1 MTTDFRQ
8 LILKYMLGQLDEQQ
22 ASDDLNWGDVKIT
35 QNNLY
40 TYLQE
45 FFNGQNWYITGSMQ
59 GTSTTNPLGFTVLY
73 GYYGLAGETKGFIT
87 ILDEKFTPLSTLTS
101 YSSGTEFNEFVALNV
116 DEDGNFY
123 GIDRTDTQYRLV
135 LLNNFLIKSES
146 ADYTVRLRNS
156 YYFPSDYNINKI
168 STLNQIDKRIGS
180 ATYLVPF
187 LLGGY
192 NSGYPSV
199 LEIKIN
205 VGSENDWNLY
215 QSTFNYNVG
224 LIEAMV
230 FQYDGDTLNYRLA
243 INNVNNTD
251 TDEVT
256 FNGSTYS
263 KSSYAYN
270 GNAVYLNYNDLYIY
284 KNQIPQSGSSGG
296 QIYIMTSRI
305 YLVDR
310 ENNKL
315 ITIFEQGWKYYDY
328 GLNDKQGIYLFKNGN
343 ELFGV
348 TIQSCDNE
356 TDYRYYLL
364 KIVNDEVYK
373 ILLDDFVNDAVYLNL
388 FFVSKQYNLYKYYIQ
403 AKDTVYQVNQIY
415 NSAYYNG
422 TEYENV
428 NSLIPSYGNLYDS
441 NGEIIFSRNLYNM
454 VINGSTTTSTIEI
467 PNTMLNDSDINTEEL
482 VSQTNVNIVNENQNI
497 SKNIYELLYINFVN
511 SIIVQDRNSANYQDL
526 PNIASMLNQSICS
539 SLNYDNMKLTKW
551 RITFND
557 NSTSVGDLTITEDY
571 EYSYVIQ
578 FTFFVSKLIKKIELI
593 SEDESITYL
602 TINQPNVEQN
612 KIYNFSQDVYIT
624 YS

>member
-1 MTTDFRQ
+1 MNIDVRN
-8 LILKYMLGQLDEQQ
+8 LLLRYMLGQLNEQQ
-22 ASDDLNWGDVKIT
+22 PNNNLNWSEPQT
-35 QNNLY
+35 NQNNLY
-40 TYLQE
+40 TYLQT
-45 FFNGQNWYITGSMQ
+45 FFSGQNWYITNYMQ
-59 GTSTTNPLGFTVLY
+59 GTSSTNPLGFTVLY

-315 ITIFEQGWKYYDY
+315 ITILEQGWKYYDY

-373 ILLDDFVNDAVYLNL
+373 ILLGDFVNDAVYLNL

-467 PNTMLNDSDINTEEL
+467 PNTMLNDTNITNEEL
-482 VSQTNVNIVNENQNI
+482 VSQTNTSLVNESQLI

-511 SIIVQDRNSANYQDL
+511 SIIVQNRNSENHEDL
-526 PNIASMLNQSICS
+526 PNIASMINQSISS
-539 SLNYDNMKLTKW
+539 SLNYDNIKLTKW

-557 NSTSVGDLTITEDY
+557 NSTKIGKLTTTKISDY
-571 EYSYVIQ
+571 AYNLK
-578 FTFFVSKLIKKIELI
+578 FVFYASKSIRKIELI
-593 SEDESITYL
+593 SEDETISYL
-602 TINQPNVEQN
+602 TINNPNVSINKVYKISQN
-612 KIYNFSQDVYIT
+612 VRVGGG
-624 YS
+624 

>member
-1 MTTDFRQ
+1 MNIDVRN
-8 LILKYMLGQLDEQQ
+8 LLLRYMLGQLNEQQ
-22 ASDDLNWGDVKIT
+22 PNNNLNWSEPQT
-35 QNNLY
+35 NQNNLY
-40 TYLQE
+40 TYLQT
-45 FFNGQNWYITGSMQ
+45 FFSGQNWYITNYMQ
-59 GTSTTNPLGFTVLY
+59 GTSSTNPLGFTVLY

-87 ILDEKFTPLSTLTS
+87 ILDENFTPLSTLTS

-215 QSTFNYNVG
+215 KSTFNYDVA
-224 LIEAMV
+224 LIEAMT

-328 GLNDKQGIYLFKNGN
+328 GLNDL
-343 ELFGV
+343 
-348 TIQSCDNE
+348 
-356 TDYRYYLL
+356 
-364 KIVNDEVYK
+364 
-373 ILLDDFVNDAVYLNL
+373 
-388 FFVSKQYNLYKYYIQ
+388 
-403 AKDTVYQVNQIY
+403 
-415 NSAYYNG
+415 
-422 TEYENV
+422 
-428 NSLIPSYGNLYDS
+428 SLIH
-441 NGEIIFSRNLYNM
+441 
-454 VINGSTTTSTIEI
+454 
-467 PNTMLNDSDINTEEL
+467 
-482 VSQTNVNIVNENQNI
+482 
-497 SKNIYELLYINFVN
+497 
-511 SIIVQDRNSANYQDL
+511 
-526 PNIASMLNQSICS
+526 
-539 SLNYDNMKLTKW
+539 
-551 RITFND
+551 
-557 NSTSVGDLTITEDY
+557 
-571 EYSYVIQ
+571 
-578 FTFFVSKLIKKIELI
+578 I
-593 SEDESITYL
+593 SEPTRH
-602 TINQPNVEQN
+602 
-612 KIYNFSQDVYIT
+612 
-624 YS
+624 